1 MMKNRNALLWLLPL
15 IYAAWSC
22 SDNMVDEDNVVV
34 SPIVFAV
41 DDVSATRADIVTK
54 TNIQAKG
61 FTVYASYQVD
71 GKRANIFIHPCKV
84 AYNSDSAKWLTEQNY
99 YWPLTDTVSFYAYAP
114 YDTINVTTS
123 ESDML
128 ATNPTITYKV
138 NKDVKKQTDILQS
151 KAQNNKSHSKKDWKQ
166 EVKFQFGHT
175 LSQLA
180 FEVTNSSG
188 QAISMNRLSMSGRF
202 CTQAQMDVK
211 DNGGWSDPQK
221 EDTAT
226 YVIDLKKTSLAN
238 GETTSNAD
246 DSYLM
251 IIPYTCTDL
260 SIKIS
265 FVYQG
270 TTYTDSTATF
280 SATFVKANS
289 YKYNIEIQDLS
300 GLSTQAVAA
309 PEVRQW
315 E

>member
-1 MMKNRNALLWLLPL
+1 MMKNRNALLWILPL

-41 DDVSATRADIVTK
+41 DDVSTTRAEIIPHRDSLRK
-54 TNIQAKG
+54 KG
-61 FTVYASYQVD
+61 FTVYASYQVNGD
-71 GKRANIFIHPCKV
+71 RDTNNFFIRPCKV
-84 AYNSDSAKWLTEQNY
+84 AYIGTEWLTEQTY

-114 YDTINVTTS
+114 YDTINVITS
-123 ESDML
+123 KSDLL
-128 ATNPTITYKV
+128 ATDPKITYKV
-138 NKDVKKQTDILQS
+138 NKNVKKQTDLLWS
-151 KAQNNKSHSKKDWKQ
+151 NAQNNRTLKNNNKGQ
-166 EVKFQFGHT
+166 TLQFRFGHA

-180 FEVTNSSG
+180 FEVTNHSG
-188 QAISMNRLSMSGRF
+188 QAISINRLSMSGTF
-202 CTQAQMDVK
+202 CAQAKMNVK
-211 DNGGWSDPQK
+211 QNETWGSEQK
-221 EDTAT
+221 DTAT

>member
-1 MMKNRNALLWLLPL
+1 MMKNRNALLWILPL

-114 YDTINVTTS
+114 YDTINVITS
-123 ESDML
+123 KSDLL
-128 ATNPTITYKV
+128 ATDPKITYKV
-138 NKDVKKQTDILQS
+138 NKNVKKQTDLLWS
-151 KAQNNKSHSKKDWKQ
+151 NAQNNRTLKNNNKGQ
-166 EVKFQFGHT
+166 TLQFRFGHA

-180 FEVTNSSG
+180 FEVTNHSG
-188 QAISMNRLSMSGRF
+188 QAISINRLSMSGTF
-202 CTQAQMDVK
+202 CAQAKMNVK
-211 DNGGWSDPQK
+211 QNGTWGSEQK
-221 EDTAT
+221 DTAT